1 MPDRV
6 VRADILTSDSVN
18 ALSWQAEVFYRRL
31 MSIAD
36 DFGRFEARPSLLRA
50 SLYPLK
56 LDRVSEPDV
65 VKWLGECSNTGLVRL
80 YTVEGKEYL
89 EILKFGQ
96 RLRAMKS
103 RYPAPDGSG
112 GHSLTS
118 ADICQHMLSNV
129 VKRRQKRNESES
141 ETESEIETKEPAAA
155 AHSPDVVA
163 DFEKF
168 VSWIG
173 KHAPRI
179 GEMKEPFTIDQFVE
193 IKKKFS
199 AAQISQILEAMHNW
213 EPLIRK
219 NRSAYLTAIKWL
231 NKENDATNQKPS
243 SSSYQKPGVSEAKNA
258 AARNY

>member
-103 RYPAPDGSG
+103 RYPAPDGTG

-129 VKRRQKRNESES
+129 VRRRQKRNESES
-141 ETESEIETKEPAAA
+141 ETETETETKEPAAA
-155 AHSPDVVA
+155 AHSPNVVA
-163 DFEKF
+163 AFEKF
-168 VSWIG
+168 GLWI
-173 KHAPRI
+173 KENTPRVA
-179 GEMKEPFTIDQFVE
+179 EMKEPFTIDQFGALKE
-193 IKKKFS
+193 KFS
-199 AAQISQILEAMHNW
+199 AAQITSILLAMHNW
-213 EPLIRK
+213 EPLIKK

-231 NKENDATNQKPS
+231 NKENDGTHSKTLKPIVGNVPEGGFG
-243 SSSYQKPGVSEAKNA
+243 QL
-258 AARNY
+258 